1 MVTNATRE
9 QTAAIVALRETMV
22 RIEERAIKKEYD
34 MGATNTKPAGM
45 IDRATAFAGAMGA
58 DKMAL
63 RAAARQI
70 IKTVKQ
76 PLAAGLATR
85 LKGGKPR
92 EFTRSIAAF
101 LDTPLGNAGL
111 SLFLGGMVKVFPGVP
126 DAYREALSEE
136 FIVEGG
142 AVAVDFA
149 ADIFMG
155 PIRDALSG
163 GVALLANPGSAL
175 PASDPTIGVTYV
187 TDDRVVV

>member
-1 MVTNATRE
+1 
-9 QTAAIVALRETMV
+9 
-22 RIEERAIKKEYD
+22 
-34 MGATNTKPAGM
+34 
-45 IDRATAFAGAMGA
+45 
-58 DKMAL
+58 
-63 RAAARQI
+63 
-70 IKTVKQ
+70 
-76 PLAAGLATR
+76 
-85 LKGGKPR
+85 
-92 EFTRSIAAF
+92 
-101 LDTPLGNAGL
+101 
-111 SLFLGGMVKVFPGVP
+111 MVKVFPGVP